1 MKKIVVLISIL
12 FLTGCSIVRINTK
25 SIDNIVD
32 VILSKN
38 NTSYNQI
45 GKGYKYY
52 IPRGVTYIES
62 TDFNDELYCNGN
74 RYYLYIDA
82 VSYYNKIKNI
92 SKKNKNSYYY
102 RSLSKKDFRHD
113 GYLIINKESNLYKVE
128 FVYNY
133 ARFEAIVSKENLN
146 QTVLNASYI
155 LSTIKFND
163 EIVKLS
169 LNKDYFINRE
179 AKYSKFN
186 NSDKTTKFQ
195 LKVDNK

>member
-169 LNKDYFINRE
+169 LNKDYFINKE

>member
-169 LNKDYFINRE
+169 LNKDYFINKE

-195 LKVDNK
+195 LKVDNR